1 LDEAVCRVLLD
12 RARYWLETMAAARRL
27 PVVRPL
33 YGISL
38 KRLQQIKAVTE
49 SDLLRW
55 TGKVAGSVWS
65 AWRWARWPV
74 RLLRWIRRRSP
85 AGIALEV
92 GSTLALK
99 AMHNYLARYGF
110 DRACQELDTVYR
122 LSNHGNQGGL
132 CDEDQRNGARIAE
145 VKLPGKN
152 NSN

>member
-1 LDEAVCRVLLD
+1 
-12 RARYWLETMAAARRL
+12 MAAARRL
-27 PVVRPL
+27 PPVRPL
-33 YGISL
+33 YRISL

-55 TGKVAGSVWS
+55 TGKVAGGVWS

-74 RLLRWIRRRSP
+74 QLLRWIRRRSP

-122 LSNHGNQGGL
+122 LSSHSEHGGL
-132 CDEDQRNGARIAE
+132 SDRDKLNGGHTAAPR
-145 VKLPGKN
+145 LPGKDN
-152 NSN
+152 NEERCQ

>member
-1 LDEAVCRVLLD
+1 
-12 RARYWLETMAAARRL
+12 
-27 PVVRPL
+27 
-33 YGISL
+33 
-38 KRLQQIKAVTE
+38 
-49 SDLLRW
+49 
-55 TGKVAGSVWS
+55 
-65 AWRWARWPV
+65 
-74 RLLRWIRRRSP
+74 
-85 AGIALEV
+85 LEV